1 MGSDARTY
9 SPSPAGSV
17 RFASISI
24 APPSHPSLTPLPP
37 LAHSTLTRAPRPAR
51 YPAFLIVIFSLSLK
65 GAFPGLALGSSDVP
79 KIIHQSWKT
88 TQLREDHEVWQQSWF
103 DANPDWKYMFWT
115 DLDNRQLVADF
126 YPDLLYTYD
135 ILPKNISRADFVRA
149 LYMHK
154 YGGVYA
160 DLDTWC
166 LRPVDTLLTAGPG
179 IAYVAEMGPDL
190 TYAHNIPNAWYASS
204 PGHPFWLF
212 FVERVVELTQNVV
225 DGRRG
230 WPDIEEIA
238 GPVMLKAALDVGI
251 WTRSDARSLTRSL
264 AHSLTRSFSPSPVME
279 RRPFVHR
286 PGPQGGNDQARPGL
300 RARLAC
306 QRRFDPLEDVCH
318 RQEQTTQGRMPRR
331 GSAHGSGAASVQ
343 RGLPRRGRPHL
354 LVAHV
359 VVVAGGRWQ
368 VAGILSTSIM
378 FQVYSHF
385 CWPIMACICCSA
397 SAESS
402 PNRWPTRALPFMY
415 LLQQFWTHRS
425 SVVSR
430 SLLLK
435 PWTHSL
441 KHFSTNV
448 LYIRSESRTWSVSVK
463 RA

>member
-1 MGSDARTY
+1 M
-9 SPSPAGSV
+9 
-17 RFASISI
+17 
-24 APPSHPSLTPLPP
+24 
-37 LAHSTLTRAPRPAR
+37 
-51 YPAFLIVIFSLSLK
+51 IFSLSLK
-65 GAFPGLALGSSDVP
+65 GAFPGLALGPSDVP

-103 DANPDWKYMFWT
+103 DANPGWKYMFWT

-225 DGRRG
+225 DGRRD
-230 WPDIEEIA
+230 WPGIEEIA

-264 AHSLTRSFSPSPVME
+264 AHSLTRS
-279 RRPFVHR
+279 
-286 PGPQGGNDQARPGL
+286 
-300 RARLAC
+300 LA
-306 QRRFDPLEDVCH
+306 H
-318 RQEQTTQGRMPRR
+318 
-331 GSAHGSGAASVQ
+331 
-343 RGLPRRGRPHL
+343 
-354 LVAHV
+354 
-359 VVVAGGRWQ
+359 
-368 VAGILSTSIM
+368 
-378 FQVYSHF
+378 
-385 CWPIMACICCSA
+385 
-397 SAESS
+397 
-402 PNRWPTRALPFMY
+402 
-415 LLQQFWTHRS
+415 
-425 SVVSR
+425 
-430 SLLLK
+430 SLLLSFASHG
-435 PWTHSL
+435 TTS
-441 KHFSTNV
+441 
-448 LYIRSESRTWSVSVK
+448 IRSSAWTPRWKRSSTAGSTCSTGMPTTSRTLGRCLPKPGTNDSRTNAPERLCTRKRCSK
-463 RA
+463 RAKRPSRTRSSSPTGRTRGSGGRCQVFYRQV